1 METINIPNNTTNLSG
16 DNQVEFNR
24 KVKVNMDELTV
35 SVPAAARPYKVYTV
49 LLTQA
54 GTAAPTATI
63 LEDSVTEVTLARSAQ
78 GVSTFTTVGKWASGK
93 TIPVVDRYVDPSGN
107 LLSLVWTS
115 ANVMTLST
123 YSAGNWSIDDQ
134 GVITGTLADD
144 ILTARFM
151 SITVYN

>member
-1 METINIPNNTTNLSG
+1 MEVINIPNNTTNLSG

-24 KVKVNMDELTV
+24 KVKANMDDLVLLTQQ
-35 SVPAAARPYKVYTV
+35 ANRPYKVYTV
-49 LLTQA
+49 LLDQA
-54 GTAAPTATI
+54 GTAAPVATI
-63 LEDSVTEVTLARSAQ
+63 LEDSVTGVTVARSAQ
-78 GVSTFTTVGKWASGK
+78 GVSTFTTVGKWTSGK
-93 TIPVVDRYVDPSGN
+93 TIPTVDRYVDPSGN
-107 LLSLVWTS
+107 LLDLVWTS
-115 ANVMTLST
+115 ANVMTLSA